1 MKRKAKLIDD
11 WKKHTMKIIKA
22 RFGDTV
28 NMQKVDAYLDEMIE
42 REIKVPS
49 AYIVN
54 NYKQRTVAAD
64 LLIVTESIADRNL
77 IVGGASTLFCQ
88 HDDMPNPVRDFILTQ
103 RVKRKTEKK
112 TRDTYERGTESWA
125 VWDIKQLNTKILQ
138 NSLYGVLGY
147 AKFILHNIFLAES
160 ITRMGRVIISVAA
173 NGFENFLCDNIKFTT
188 SSEVFEYIR
197 TIMDEYEDLYKGK
210 LDFSV
215 LSTTVSTEDVYDR
228 ILKKCAF
235 SPSMNAQAHLMTIIN
250 RLSDDERLLLFYKNN
265 LLEFNRIPCIKEKLH
280 FIFDGIEELKLPS
293 IDKIENEDVRKEV
306 EDLWKFYDIFV
317 FWNHPVYDTVR
328 KMAYGTREAVLY
340 IDTDSNFI
348 ALNRWVRQIED
359 EVFEGNFH
367 QDPKEFVFICANIV
381 TIFLT
386 TVVDRNLKMF
396 AANSGISQKWAEFL
410 SMKNEYFFWRILFGE
425 VKKRYIDLQMIQE
438 GKLLKDGVGIP
449 EIKGYD
455 LQKSTTKEILKD
467 YYTDLCMKQIL
478 TPDSIDL
485 KKIILDIDALKR
497 EIRRSM
503 QAGESKYFKQANV
516 NPPEHYAAPLRI
528 SGIKAVMLWNAL
540 CPEYAIEL
548 PSDVD
553 IIPIKN
559 IATEKYGAWFKE
571 KYPEVY
577 ARFEREILMNRNPA
591 IAKMAC
597 NVIAKPKNANV
608 PMPDWLADI
617 MNTEKI
623 VTSTIKLIAPI
634 MESLGLRVQRPT
646 ASKEYLTNI
655 VDL

>member
-1 MKRKAKLIDD
+1 
-11 WKKHTMKIIKA
+11 
-22 RFGDTV
+22 
-28 NMQKVDAYLDEMIE
+28 
-42 REIKVPS
+42 
-49 AYIVN
+49 
-54 NYKQRTVAAD
+54 
-64 LLIVTESIADRNL
+64 
-77 IVGGASTLFCQ
+77 
-88 HDDMPNPVRDFILTQ
+88 
-103 RVKRKTEKK
+103 
-112 TRDTYERGTESWA
+112 
-125 VWDIKQLNTKILQ
+125 
-138 NSLYGVLGY
+138 
-147 AKFILHNIFLAES
+147 
-160 ITRMGRVIISVAA
+160 
-173 NGFENFLCDNIKFTT
+173 
-188 SSEVFEYIR
+188 
-197 TIMDEYEDLYKGK
+197 
-210 LDFSV
+210 
-215 LSTTVSTEDVYDR
+215 
-228 ILKKCAF
+228 
-235 SPSMNAQAHLMTIIN
+235 
-250 RLSDDERLLLFYKNN
+250 
-265 LLEFNRIPCIKEKLH
+265 
-280 FIFDGIEELKLPS
+280 
-293 IDKIENEDVRKEV
+293 
-306 EDLWKFYDIFV
+306 
-317 FWNHPVYDTVR
+317 
-328 KMAYGTREAVLY
+328 
-340 IDTDSNFI
+340 
-348 ALNRWVRQIED
+348 
-359 EVFEGNFH
+359 
-367 QDPKEFVFICANIV
+367 
-381 TIFLT
+381 
-386 TVVDRNLKMF
+386 
-396 AANSGISQKWAEFL
+396 
-410 SMKNEYFFWRILFGE
+410 
-425 VKKRYIDLQMIQE
+425 MIQE

>member
-1 MKRKAKLIDD
+1 
-11 WKKHTMKIIKA
+11 
-22 RFGDTV
+22 
-28 NMQKVDAYLDEMIE
+28 
-42 REIKVPS
+42 
-49 AYIVN
+49 
-54 NYKQRTVAAD
+54 
-64 LLIVTESIADRNL
+64 
-77 IVGGASTLFCQ
+77 
-88 HDDMPNPVRDFILTQ
+88 
-103 RVKRKTEKK
+103 
-112 TRDTYERGTESWA
+112 
-125 VWDIKQLNTKILQ
+125 
-138 NSLYGVLGY
+138 
-147 AKFILHNIFLAES
+147 
-160 ITRMGRVIISVAA
+160 MGRVIISVAA

-188 SSEVFEYIR
+188 SSEIFEYIR

-215 LSTTVSTEDVYDR
+215 LDTTVSTEEVYDR

-250 RLSDDERLLLFYKNN
+250 RLSNDERLLLFYKNN
-265 LLEFNRIPCIKEKLH
+265 LLAFNRIPCIKEKLH

-396 AANSGISQKWAEFL
+396 AANSGISTKWAEFL